1 MMHNIETN
9 KIYCMDAKE
18 GMNLL
23 PDDYIDLTVTSPPY
37 DDLRT
42 YKGYSFDFE
51 PIAKELYR
59 VTKPG
64 GVVVW
69 VVGDATVNGSETG
82 TSFRQALYFKETG
95 FNLHDTMIYEK
106 DIPPINANRYEPKFE
121 YMFVFSRG
129 SPAKF
134 NPINIKKNWTDR
146 RASKN
151 WHRSKDSDFRAK
163 GGSRPDVGT
172 KVAGNVWFYV
182 ASGGNSTRDKIAY
195 QHPAIF
201 PEQLAYD
208 HIISWSNPGDI
219 VLDPFMGSGT
229 TGKMAALNRRHY
241 IGFDI
246 SEEYCEIARKRISE
260 HTAQQNIFS
269 PGVE

>member
-1 MMHNIETN
+1 MMHKIETN

-18 GMNLL
+18 GLNLL

-51 PIAKELYR
+51 PIAQELYR

-69 VVGDATVNGSETG
+69 VVGDATINGSETG
-82 TSFRQALYFKETG
+82 TSFRQALHFKKIG
-95 FNLHDTMIYEK
+95 FKLGDTMIWKKQNPFNFGSNYFY
-106 DIPPINANRYEPKFE
+106 PQGFE
-121 YMFVFSRG
+121 YMFIFTKGKIKTSNLIRDREIKNAG
-129 SPAKF
+129 KKF
-134 NPINIKKNWTDR
+134 KQTR
-146 RASKN
+146 RSKN
-151 WHRSKDSDFRAK
+151 DFMEYDNKEVVLQNMGKRH
-163 GGSRPDVGT
+163 
-172 KVAGNVWFYV
+172 NVWTIPV
-182 ASGGNSTRDKIAY
+182 QSNKK
-195 QHPAIF
+195 HPAPF
-201 PEQLAYD
+201 PEKLAQD
-208 HIISWSNPGDI
+208 HILSWSNPGDL

-260 HTAQQNIFS
+260 HTGQQNIFS

>member
-9 KIYCMDAKE
+9 KIYCMDAKK
-18 GMNLL
+18 GLKLL

-59 VTKPG
+59 ETKPG

-69 VVGDATVNGSETG
+69 VVGDATVKGSETG
-82 TSFRQALYFKETG
+82 TSFRQALYFRDECG
-95 FNLHDTMIYEK
+95 FNLHDTMIYWK
-106 DIPPINANRYEPKFE
+106 NSAPLNQGRYEPAFE
-121 YMFVFSRG
+121 YMFVLSKGKPKTFQPILEKKTWKDKRLTKATKRNKDG
-129 SPAKF
+129 SF
-134 NPINIKKNWTDR
+134 VMGY
-146 RASKN
+146 ASQKE
-151 WHRSKDSDFRAK
+151 
-163 GGSRPDVGT
+163 T
-172 KVAGNVWFYV
+172 
-182 ASGGNSTRDKIAY
+182 KIADNIWY
-195 QHPAIF
+195 YNVGGGHVTGDKEAHKHPAIF
-201 PEQLAYD
+201 PEQLAQD

-246 SEEYCEIARKRISE
+246 GEEYCEIARKRISE

>member
-1 MMHNIETN
+1 MELN
-9 KIYCMDAKE
+9 KIYCMDAKK
-18 GMNLL
+18 GLKLL

-42 YKGYSFDFE
+42 YEGYSFDFE

-69 VVGDATVNGSETG
+69 VVGDATVKGSETG
-82 TSFRQALYFKETG
+82 TSFRQALYFRDECG
-95 FNLHDTMIYEK
+95 FNLHDTMIWEK
-106 DIPPINANRYEPKFE
+106 PGFSAVGALATRYAPVFE
-121 YMFVFSRG
+121 YMFILTKGRLET
-129 SPAKF
+129 F
-134 NPINIKKNWTDR
+134 NPLKDR
-146 RASKN
+146 RVL
-151 WHRSKDSDFRAK
+151 HSDAVLTGTIRNK
-163 GGSRPDVGT
+163 EGTTKRKSGEGKRYGVGGYGQRYNIWKINPQSQ
-172 KVAGNVWFYV
+172 
-182 ASGGNSTRDKIAY
+182 RDN
-195 QHPAIF
+195 HPAPF
-201 PEQLAYD
+201 PEQLAQD
-208 HIISWSNPGDI
+208 HILSWSNPGDI

-246 SEEYCEIARKRISE
+246 SEEYCEIARKRIAE

-269 PGVE
+269 LGVE